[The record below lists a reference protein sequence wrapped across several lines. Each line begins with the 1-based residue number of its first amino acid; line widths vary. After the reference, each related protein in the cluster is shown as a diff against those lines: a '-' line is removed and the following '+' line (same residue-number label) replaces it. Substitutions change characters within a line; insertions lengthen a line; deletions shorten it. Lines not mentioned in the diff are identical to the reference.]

1 MLGRSTIRARRG
13 SAVSDGHYSREFQAH
28 AFKVF
33 LGGFLVSSDPDVMLV
48 TILGSCVAVC
58 VRDPEAAV
66 GGMNHFLLPS
76 IPDTEADI
84 PIDEAAR
91 YGTVAMERLINGV
104 LAAGGR
110 RERLELKIFGGARVI
125 DSSMDIG
132 ELNARFALDYARREG
147 LRVVGGDLGGVRPR
161 RVHWFP
167 ATGRALRRLL
177 TPARLGETVREEL
190 NFRTSLRE
198 RPLDGEVDL
207 FDEDDKS

>member
-1 MLGRSTIRARRG
+1 MPVLLPLRARRG
-13 SAVSDGHYSREFQAH
+13 SEISDGHYSREFKAH

-33 LGGFLVSSDPDVMLV
+33 LGGFLVSDDPSVMLA
-48 TILGSCVAVC
+48 TTLGSCVAAC
-58 VRDPEAAV
+58 VWDPQAAV

-84 PIDEAAR
+84 SLDEAAR

-104 LAAGGR
+104 LAAGGV
-110 RERLELKIFGGARVI
+110 RERLEVKVFGGARVI

-132 ELNARFALDYARREG
+132 ELNSRFVLDYARREG
-147 LRVVGGDLGGVRPR
+147 FRVTGSDLGGVHPR

-177 TPARLGETVREEL
+177 TPTRLRETVREEL
-190 NFRTSLRE
+190 DYRTSLSE
-198 RPLDGEVDL
+198 RSLDGEVEI
-207 FDEDDKS
+207 FDEDVKT